1 MKAPLRTHVASPMTA
16 VDRRSLVSVE
26 LGKIDSVADEVEISR
41 LSLKQGFDRSTMG
54 TRPIHETCGA

>member
-26 LGKIDSVADEVEISR
+26 LGRIDSVADEVEISR
-41 LSLKQGFDRSTMG
+41 LSLKQ
-54 TRPIHETCGA
+54 